1 MNPPA
6 LRLTDLHKE
15 FAEPDGVLHVLRG
28 LSLSLRRGEITM
40 VMGPSGSGKT
50 TLLQIAGCLIRAT
63 RGHVEIMGKDLS
75 EASEAER
82 LRSRRNHLG
91 FVFQNFHLV
100 GALTV
105 FDNVALGL
113 RLRRQPIDRDRVAAI
128 LDRLGI
134 GPKARKLPRDL
145 SGGEKQRTAIA
156 RGLVGTPDLLL
167 ADEPTSQLDSNS
179 AEAVCRLLREA
190 VDQYKPA
197 VLLATHDPR
206 IAEIA
211 DRLLTLER
219 GTIRE

>member
-1 MNPPA
+1 MNPVV
-6 LRLTDLHKE
+6 LRLTDLHKD

-28 LSLSLRRGEITM
+28 LTLAISRGEITM
-40 VMGPSGSGKT
+40 IMGPSGSGKT

-63 RGHVEIMGKDLS
+63 RGRVEILGKDLGR
-75 EASEAER
+75 ATEAER
-82 LRSRRNHLG
+82 LRSRRDHLG
-91 FVFQNFHLV
+91 FVFQSFHLV

-113 RLRRQPIDRDRVAAI
+113 RLRRRPVEADRIRDI

-134 GPKARKLPRDL
+134 GPKARKLPKDL

-156 RGLVGTPDLLL
+156 RGLVGSPDLLL

-179 AEAVCRLLREA
+179 AESVCRLLREA
-190 VDQYKPA
+190 VDQYHPA

-211 DRLLTLER
+211 DRTLTLEE
-219 GTIRE
+219 GNIRE